1 MAYDND
7 KYIRFDWAA
16 KRLLRDKANFCILEG
31 FISVLLR
38 EDIKIDQI
46 LESEGN
52 QESYDDKYNRVDI
65 KALNSRGEIII
76 VEVQITR
83 QLDYLRRI
91 LYGVSKA
98 VTEHIS
104 KGEDYTR
111 VKKIYSVNIL
121 YFNIGEGED
130 YLYHG
135 TTTFT
140 GVHTHDSLRLRK
152 RDTEGL
158 RCSAPEDIFPEYY
171 LIRVN
176 QFNEVA
182 RTPLEEWIR
191 FLKDNAIAPDTTAPG
206 LREAKE
212 RLRVMEM
219 SDAER
224 HAYDRHID
232 NVRSEYGMIRAAEI
246 DGRLNAQKEITL
258 NLLTLG
264 VDMETIRK
272 ATGLTEQEVLTIKSS
287 PDKQD

>member
-1 MAYDND
+1 MAYEND

-16 KRLLRDKANFCILEG
+16 KRLLRDKANFAILEG

-65 KALNSRGEIII
+65 KALNSNGEIII

-83 QLDYLRRI
+83 KIDYLQRI

-104 KGEDYTR
+104 RGEMYDH
-111 VKKIYSVNIL
+111 VKKVYSINIL
-121 YFNIGEGED
+121 YFNIGEGSD

-140 GVHTHDSLRLRK
+140 GVHTHDSLRLTR
-152 RDTEGL
+152 RDASGL
-158 RCSAPEDIFPEYY
+158 RYGTPEDIFPEYY

-182 RTPLEEWIR
+182 RTPLEEWMR

-212 RLRVMEM
+212 KLRVMEM

-224 HAYDRHID
+224 HAYDRHTD
-232 NVRSEYGMIRAAEI
+232 NVRLDYSTERAAVMDVAI
-246 DGRLNAQKEITL
+246 NFLS
-258 NLLTLG
+258 LG
-264 VDMETIRK
+264 VDVDIVQK
-272 ATGLTEQEVLTIKSS
+272 ATGFSREKIVALKSS
-287 PDKQD
+287 LNKQD